1 MHTGNCKTP
10 LVRVSTLRDRDLG
23 CWNRSASIGAWA
35 AAAAEICEH
44 GPMPRR
50 HRTVFRLPLMALV
63 FPVLLLLCTIPL
75 AGLGS
80 WWNLMYLVPVLALV
94 WAVTT
99 RTTADAAGI
108 RVSGLL
114 RRRSIAWDLIDR
126 LELGGPRWIVLV
138 TRDGSRTRLPMVL
151 TRDLPRLTA
160 RSGGKLSFDDEL
172 VATASPVAG
181 AGPAPDS
188 DPQG

>member
-1 MHTGNCKTP
+1 
-10 LVRVSTLRDRDLG
+10 
-23 CWNRSASIGAWA
+23 
-35 AAAAEICEH
+35 
-44 GPMPRR
+44 MPRR

-99 RTTADAAGI
+99 RTTADTAGI

-114 RRRSIAWDLIDR
+114 RRRSIAWDQIDR
-126 LELGGPRWIVLV
+126 LELDGPRWIVLV

-172 VATASPVAG
+172 VATASPVVS

-188 DPQG
+188 DPQA